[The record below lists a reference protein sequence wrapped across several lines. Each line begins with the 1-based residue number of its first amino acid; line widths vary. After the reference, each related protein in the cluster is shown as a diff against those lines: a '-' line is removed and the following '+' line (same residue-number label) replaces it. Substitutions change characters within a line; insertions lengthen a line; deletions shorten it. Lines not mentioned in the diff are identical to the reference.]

1 MDDYA
6 DIINM
11 ERPLSSHPKMDL
23 GNRAKRF
30 SSFDALRG
38 FDLALLAKQ
47 AERQLTVRRDLLDDA
62 QDELDCKLHM
72 LQAGMKVSITYFR
85 MEKMIGDTEV
95 GTYITETGTVE
106 AIYMQEKAIVLSTA
120 YIPCS
125 DIIGL
130 EGDDIPECAGEVEV
144 NPYDGP
150 D

>member
-1 MDDYA
+1 MNDYT
-6 DIINM
+6 DIIHM
-11 ERPLSSHPKMDL
+11 ERPPSSHPKMDL
-23 GNRAKRF
+23 GNRAKLF

-47 AERQLTVRRDLLDDA
+47 VERQLTVRASLLDDA
-62 QDELDCKLHM
+62 QELLDRKLHM
-72 LQAGMKVSITYFR
+72 IQPGARVSITYFR
-85 MEKMIGDTEV
+85 MEKMIGDREV

-106 AIYMQEKAIVLSTA
+106 AIDLQEKAIVLSAA

>member
-6 DIINM
+6 DIINR
-11 ERPLSSHPKMDL
+11 ERPPSTHPKMDL
-23 GNRAKRF
+23 GNRAKLF

-47 AERQLTVRRDLLDDA
+47 VERQLTVRASLLDDA
-62 QDELDCKLHM
+62 QELLDRKLHM
-72 LQAGMKVSITYFR
+72 VRPGARVSITYFR
-85 MEKMIGDTEV
+85 MEKMIGDREV

-106 AIYMQEKAIVLSTA
+106 AIDLQEKAIVLSAA